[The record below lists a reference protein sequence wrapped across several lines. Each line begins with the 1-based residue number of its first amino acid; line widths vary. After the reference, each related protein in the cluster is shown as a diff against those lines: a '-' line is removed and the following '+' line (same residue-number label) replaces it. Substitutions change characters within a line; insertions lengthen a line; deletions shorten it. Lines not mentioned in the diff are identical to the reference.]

1 MKATFVLLALFAV
14 AEGVTPIQKVTQ
26 MLNDMLAKG
35 KSEKEAEATSFAEYK
50 TFCKETAW
58 DKSTSIKTS
67 NAAIEQ
73 LSADIDKA
81 TSDVAE
87 AVKAISVLDADLA
100 AWKKDITVQT
110 RERKEAKGVFD
121 MVHQDYTESIDAVQ
135 RALATLKAGPGRSS
149 FIQLESLINLNRIPA
164 QAKNKILAFLQ
175 DAPTNALLQ
184 DAEMID
190 QPQAKMM
197 NYESSSG
204 GIIQMV
210 EELGDKFEDERGQ
223 VEEKEANEKHA
234 YDMMMQDLN
243 SQVAHATEERD
254 SKVAFK
260 AKREEDKAAA
270 EGDLADTKAVLADD
284 TKFLSDLTAECEQK
298 MIDFEARQKT
308 RQEELD
314 AISEAIGIMTSDSVA
329 GSGEK
334 HLPQLIQT
342 KTALAQ
348 FRSTSQSAVQQAVAT
363 YLKDQAKRTNS
374 KILSLLAGKVAADPF
389 KKITKMIKDM
399 ITKLTEEAQEEAEHK
414 GFCDAELGSNKATR
428 DTKTEESD
436 VLKATIEELTAHIGQ
451 LSSQISDLSKAIAD
465 LDEAV
470 ATATNQRMAEKEKN
484 TVTIADAKAGKEA
497 VARAMTVLKTYY
509 DKAATNTALIQNK
522 AKVPGAPAT
531 FDKAYTGMEGGGVM
545 GMLEVCESDFAR
557 LESETTAAEAEN
569 TKSYEEFMAD
579 SSASKEA
586 KTAEMKDKEA
596 EKTSKESANAQ
607 AKKDLK
613 GVTEELTA
621 ALAYY
626 EKLKPSCVD
635 AGESYAE
642 RVARREEEIESLKE
656 ALKILVGEE

>member
-1 MKATFVLLALFAV
+1 MKAVFLLALFAV

-35 KSEKEAEATSFAEYK
+35 KSEKEDEAARFAEYK
-50 TFCKETAW
+50 TFCKDTAW

-73 LSADIDKA
+73 LSADIEKA
-81 TSDVAE
+81 TSDASE
-87 AVKAISVLDADLA
+87 AAKAISVLDADLT
-100 AWKKDITVQT
+100 AWKSDITVQT

-190 QPQAKMM
+190 QPQAKEM
-197 NYESSSG
+197 NYVSSSG

-210 EELGDKFEDERGQ
+210 EELGDKFEDERSQ

-243 SQVAHATEERD
+243 SQVAHATEEMD

-260 AKREEDKAAA
+260 AKREEDKATA

-298 MIDFEARQKT
+298 AIDFEARQKT

-329 GSGEK
+329 GSGSK

-342 KTALAQ
+342 KTALVQ
-348 FRSTSQSAVQQAVAT
+348 LRSTSQSAAQQAVAT

-436 VLKATIEELTAHIGQ
+436 LLKATIEELTAEIGK
-451 LSSQISDLSKAIAD
+451 LGVQISELSKAIAD
-465 LDEAV
+465 LYEAV
-470 ATATNQRMAEKEKN
+470 ATATSQRMAEKEKN
-484 TVTIADAKAGKEA
+484 TETIADAKAGKEA

-509 DKAATNTALIQNK
+509 DKAATNTALVQN
-522 AKVPGAPAT
+522 KVPGAPAT
-531 FDKAYTGMEGGGVM
+531 FDKPYTGMEGGGVM

-569 TKSYEEFMAD
+569 QKSYEAFSAD

-586 KTAEMKDKEA
+586 KTTEMKDKEA

-656 ALKILVGEE
+656 ALKILQGDSI